1 MDERESLRNRLLD
14 HDRSR
19 GGGQGTAPGRQRTLI
34 HSRILSSFVA
44 EIDGYIQ
51 ARHEAGLLVDQAVF
65 DRQSHCQN
73 LADEFTGGTLL
84 PLNPYGTIA
93 TCEL

>member
-51 ARHEAGLLVDQAVF
+51 ARHEAGLLVDQAVLTGKAIV
-65 DRQSHCQN
+65 RIWLRN
-73 LADEFTGGTLL
+73 LLAV
-84 PLNPYGTIA
+84 PSSP
-93 TCEL
+93 